1 MKKFAIALVMFTV
14 VSLSL
19 PAARAAEPDVSK
31 LPPAADRPIAF
42 EKDIKPIFEKSCI
55 ECHGPKRQKSKYRLD
70 DPEIAVKGGSSGE
83 AAIIP
88 GTPEKSVLLLQA
100 AGLIEEMEMPPIDNR
115 DRFPELTPEQ
125 LGLIRA
131 WIAQGAK
138 FE

>member
-1 MKKFAIALVMFTV
+1 MKKFAIALGMVAF
-14 VSLSL
+14 VSLL
-19 PAARAAEPDVSK
+19 IPAAGAAEPDVSK
-31 LPPAADRPIAF
+31 LPAAADRPIAF
-42 EKDIKPIFEKSCI
+42 EKDIKPIFEASCA

-100 AGLIEEMEMPPIDNR
+100 AGLIKDMEMPPVENR
-115 DRFPELTPEQ
+115 DRFPQLTPEQ